1 MSVDKVKKN
10 KSAGKDWIHYYFK
23 STSGIIGLALVLI
36 MVVLS
41 LVSALNL
48 APIDPLEQNPVDALK
63 GPSGTYW
70 FGTDQ
75 FGRDIFSRSIDGMS
89 RSLSVALLSVGI
101 AATVGVFLGVIGGF
115 FGGWLDNLVVR
126 ASDVIF
132 AFPAILLAL
141 AIVNSLGN
149 SWIDTSIAIAIVYTP
164 IFIRVARG
172 PVLTVKEMD
181 YVKSVRVLGY
191 STPRILLRHVMP
203 NVLAP
208 IVVQIA
214 LSLSWAILT
223 ESGLSFLGLG
233 TQPPDASLGLMVS
246 EAQPLAAFAWWA
258 LAFPSIFIT
267 VVVVGLNLVGD
278 GLRDALD
285 PARRSSG

>member
-1 MSVDKVKKN
+1 MRIERVVSR
-10 KSAGKDWIHYYFK
+10 DWINYYFK
-23 STSGIIGLALVLI
+23 STSGVIGLILVLV
-36 MVVLS
+36 MVILS
-41 LVSALNL
+41 MVSALNL
-48 APIDPLEQNPVDALK
+48 APIDPLEQNPVVALQ
-63 GPSGTYW
+63 GPNGTFW

-75 FGRDIFSRSIDGMS
+75 FGRDIFSRSIDGMR

-115 FGGWLDNLVVR
+115 FGGWLDSLVVR
-126 ASDVIF
+126 CSDVIF

-172 PVLTVKEMD
+172 PVLSVKEMD
-181 YVKSVRVLGY
+181 YVKSVRVLGF
-191 STPRILLRHVMP
+191 STPQILIRHVMP

-246 EAQPLAAFAWWA
+246 DAQALAAFAWWS